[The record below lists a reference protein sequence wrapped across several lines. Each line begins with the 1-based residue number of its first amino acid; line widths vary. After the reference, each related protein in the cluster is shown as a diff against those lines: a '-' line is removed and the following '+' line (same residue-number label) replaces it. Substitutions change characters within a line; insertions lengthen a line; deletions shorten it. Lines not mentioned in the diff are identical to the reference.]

1 MNLSERIKSHYED
14 RYKTKLMRGAITFL
28 RLDGKSFSK
37 FTKAL
42 NKPFDEGF
50 SEDMDMTAK
59 FLCENIQGAKF
70 AYTQSD
76 EITVVLTDYDTI
88 DTQAWFDYEVNKM
101 VSISASLAT
110 GRFNQLRMYR
120 YFAGPKNNIV
130 TENDKTIGEHFR
142 VNVNLEGVTDDIASF
157 VNYLPLN
164 DKLGFFDSRVF
175 QVPNVEEMINVLV
188 WRQQD
193 CSRNSVSMAATEYLG
208 HKATEGKS
216 GAEKQEMLFQQKGI
230 NWNDY
235 KTKFK
240 RGSVIRKIQ
249 VEEKGTIRSRWIVD
263 EDTPIFT
270 ADKEYLRQLVPKIM

>member
-1 MNLSERIKSHYED
+1 MNLSERIKSYYED

-76 EITVVLTDYDTI
+76 EITVVLTDYDTLE
-88 DTQAWFDYEVNKM
+88 TQAWFDYEVNKM
-101 VSISASLAT
+101 VSISASFAT
-110 GRFNQLRMYR
+110 GCFNQLRLAR
-120 YFAGPKNNIV
+120 LKNGVFANEIY
-130 TENDKTIGEHFR
+130 EH
-142 VNVNLEGVTDDIASF
+142 
-157 VNYLPLN
+157 P
-164 DKLGFFDSRVF
+164 KLGFFDSRVF

>member
-1 MNLSERIKSHYED
+1 MTLSERIKTYYED

-37 FTKAL
+37 FTKGL
-42 NKPFDEGF
+42 KKPFDEGF
-50 SEDMDMTAK
+50 SDDMDMTAK

-76 EITVVLTDYDTI
+76 EISIVLTDYDTI

-120 YFAGPKNNIV
+120 YFAGPENNIV
-130 TENDKTIGEHFR
+130 TEKDKTIGEHFK
-142 VNVNLEGVTDDIASF
+142 VDVNLEGVSDDIASF
-157 VNYLPLN
+157 VNYMPLN
-164 DKLGFFDSRVF
+164 DKLGFFDSRPF
-175 QVPNVEEMINVLV
+175 QVPNVEEMVNVLI

-193 CSRNSVSMAATEYLG
+193 CTRNSVSMAASKHLG

-216 GAEKQEMLFQQKGI
+216 GAEKQEMLFTQKGI

-249 VEEKGTIRSRWIVD
+249 VEEKGTMRSRWIVD

-270 ADKEYLRQLVPKIM
+270 TDKDYLRQLVPKII